1 MKEFFQSTAE
11 LWFRSIRILKF
22 YGVTYFIR
30 RVWKYLKRQGWRNI
44 MAAGDLNIQYQKWLD
59 KRLFENQS
67 LAQNSGGVITISI
80 ILPIYNPNIK
90 HLNETVNSILS
101 QNSPNWELCLV
112 DDASTEPQVLDY
124 LKKLAEQDK
133 RISLIS
139 HDTTRGIS
147 DDINSALAIA
157 KSEYLLF
164 MEQDGILQP
173 HVISAF
179 QKVLNED
186 NTLDIIYADEDK
198 FDDYSRR
205 RIDPHFKPEW
215 SPHLL
220 HSYNYI
226 GHPLVV
232 RSKLVKQL
240 GGLKKRFDG
249 SQEHDLLLRLS
260 DFSLKVKRIPDV
272 LYSRRV
278 INDLSVGGQDAT
290 ARAIQAGCLAI
301 EESIQR
307 KGYTTKVSFCL
318 DTGIYNFR
326 IGIKEL
332 PKISIIIP
340 TKNNEVILKR
350 CLDSIQHESS
360 YNNYEILVI
369 DNGSTDE
376 PTIKYLD
383 SLKDHKNIKI
393 LSYPGEFNY
402 PLINNFGAANASG
415 QHLVFLNDDTEII
428 TADWLEALLE
438 YSQMPDVGAVGAL
451 LLFPNGMIQHAGIV
465 IGMRGSASH
474 GFYKCNPEDPGYL
487 NLVRCTRNVSAVT
500 AACLMIKT
508 ETFAKAE
515 GFNPDFRLGL
525 NDVDLCLRILKMG
538 LNNIYT
544 PHVRLVHYESFT
556 RGEYVEEKEIELFK
570 TLYHEYI
577 SRGDPYYHPHLS
589 LERNDFSLA
598 V

>member
-1 MKEFFQSTAE
+1 MKKFYQSTAE
-11 LWFRSIRILKF
+11 LWFRSMRILKS
-22 YGVTYFIR
+22 YGLIYFIR
-30 RVWKYLKRQGWRNI
+30 RLRKYLKRQGWRNI
-44 MAAGDLNIQYQKWLD
+44 VAVGDLNVQYQKWLG
-59 KRLFENQS
+59 KRLVENQS
-67 LAQNSGGVITISI
+67 LVQNFGDVIKISI
-80 ILPIYNPNIK
+80 IMPVCNPDIK
-90 HLNETVNSILS
+90 YLNEAVNSILS

-112 DDASTEPQVLDY
+112 DDASTEPQVLEY

-133 RISLIS
+133 RISLIC

-147 DDINSALAIA
+147 DAINSALTIA
-157 KSEYLLF
+157 QSEYVLLID
-164 MEQDGILQP
+164 QDGILRP
-173 HVISAF
+173 HAISSF
-179 QKVLNED
+179 QRFLNVD
-186 NTLDIIYADEDK
+186 NTLDLIYADEDK
-198 FDDYSRR
+198 LDDYSGT
-205 RIDPHFKPEW
+205 RIGPNFKPEW

-220 HSYNYI
+220 HSYNYV

-240 GGLKKRFDG
+240 GGLRKHFDG

-260 DFSLKVKRIPDV
+260 DFLLKVKRIPDV
-272 LYSRRV
+272 LYSCRV
-278 INDLSVGGQDAT
+278 IKDFSAGGQDET
-290 ARAIQAGCLAI
+290 ARAIEAGCLAI
-301 EESIQR
+301 DESIQR
-307 KGYTTKVSFCL
+307 KGYTTKVSFCS

-326 IGIKEL
+326 IGIKEQ

-350 CLDSIQHESS
+350 CLDSIQHKSS

-383 SLKDHKNIKI
+383 SLKDYKNVKI
-393 LSYPGEFNY
+393 LSYPWEFNY

-428 TADWLEALLE
+428 THGWLEALLE

-451 LLFPNGMIQHAGIV
+451 LQFPNGMIQHAGIV

-474 GFYKCNPEDPGYL
+474 AFYKSDPEAPSYL
-487 NLVRCTRNVSAVT
+487 NLVRCIRNVSAVT
-500 AACLMIKT
+500 AACLMIKA
-508 ETFAKAE
+508 ESFAKTE

-525 NDVDLCLRILKMG
+525 NDVDLCLRLLKMG

-544 PHVRLVHYESFT
+544 PHAKLVHYESFT
-556 RGEYVEEKEIELFK
+556 RGEYVVEKEIELFK
-570 TLYHEYI
+570 SLYHEYI
-577 SRGDPYYHPHLS
+577 SKGDPYYHPHLS